1 MKDDITGQDSSEL
14 NQNQL
19 EELEELK
26 QEVGGKNFRDIELS
40 SVEDFSKFQI
50 KYLVDQLT
58 DNEGVHR
65 RSDELGKE
73 EWRRILVKVVNG
85 VKCRNHECS
94 GWTQ

>member
-1 MKDDITGQDSSEL
+1 MENNIIGQDSSEL

-19 EELEELK
+19 NQIEEVK
-26 QEVGGKNFRDIELS
+26 KEVGGKNFRDIDLS

-50 KYLVDQLT
+50 KYLVDHLT

-65 RSDELGKE
+65 KSDELGKE

-85 VKCRNHECS
+85 VKCRNHECA
-94 GWTQ
+94 GWSQ